1 MVAVG
6 EGKDGVAVFVAT
18 LGVTEGVAD
27 GLGGLDELPSK
38 VPMTKPTI
46 AAGTRSATR
55 TDRWPILVPDLCSV
69 TDLL

>member
-6 EGKDGVAVFVAT
+6 EGEDGDAVGDAT
-18 LGVTEGVAD
+18 LGVAAGVGD
-27 GLGGLDELPSK
+27 GPGGVDELPSK

-55 TDRWPILVPDLCSV
+55 TDRWPILVSDLCSV
-69 TDLL
+69 TNLL